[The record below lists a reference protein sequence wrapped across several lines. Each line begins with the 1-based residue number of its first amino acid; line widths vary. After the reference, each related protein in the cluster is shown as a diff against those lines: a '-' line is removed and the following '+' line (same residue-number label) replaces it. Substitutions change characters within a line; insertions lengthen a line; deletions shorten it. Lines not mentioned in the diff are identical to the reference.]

1 MKNIL
6 HYIIIFCFITI
17 LFVREVAGQNYVQ
30 MTNLPTIY
38 INTVDNKPIV
48 SKEDYI
54 DATLYYVDATG
65 VKVYTEL
72 GIRGR
77 GNSTWGME
85 KKPYRI
91 KFAKKQIFMGPD
103 RANAKSWTLLANF
116 ADKTLIR
123 NAVAACIGSFAGQ
136 PFTAGVQFVDLVLNE
151 TYLGNYQL
159 SDQMEVR
166 KKRVDIDEQEEI
178 PVEDANITGGYFL
191 EVDGF
196 ATSEPVYYR
205 TNRGVLVTVKS
216 PDEEVIVSRQ
226 LEYIKNHMQLFEDAL
241 FSTDFTDSEK
251 GYRPYVDSL
260 TLASWYISTELTG
273 NVDGFW
279 STYMYKK
286 KDDPKFYW
294 GPLWDYDIAF
304 NNCNRVGDISESLMS
319 DKGFGSDLTQKWI
332 LQMWKDPW
340 FVRLINRTWKE
351 YVERG
356 IENHVMDYIDSIATV
371 IDRSQTLN
379 FQKWPINRRDYNEI
393 VLFSTY
399 REGIDYL
406 KSFLHT
412 HCNYLTRV
420 FEEAERNIKDPTPDF
435 VLDTN
440 YYYRILNKGSGNAID
455 VLDGN
460 TGKICTWSP
469 IQERESQ
476 QWEIFPVGDYYQL
489 INRATG
495 LALYDNAEGNET
507 GYRIGSQ
514 LEQRESSGTQFRQQ
528 WSFIPIN
535 TENSYVIVNRQTQLA
550 MNNEGGGTN
559 NGNSV
564 LSWTN
569 NAENGLKDT
578 RQWHIEK
585 DEKKVV
591 TSIKSARCEMQYVVL
606 YNPGTKQLRFEFK
619 DIDRLDGKAEIYA
632 ENGRLILQ
640 FTMTDSVDLS
650 HLRKGV
656 YILKWVE
663 KDMKRSVKLLI
674 R

>member
-1 MKNIL
+1 MKNRL
-6 HYIIIFCFITI
+6 HFITIFCFIAI
-17 LFVREVAGQNYVQ
+17 LFIREAVGQNYAQ

-54 DATLYYVDATG
+54 DATLYYVDETG
-65 VKVYTEL
+65 VKIYTEL

-77 GNSTWGME
+77 GNSTWGLE

-91 KFAKKQIFMGPD
+91 KFEKKQIFMGPD

-136 PFTAGVQFVDLVLNE
+136 PFTAGAQFVDLVLNG

-178 PVEDANITGGYFL
+178 PAEDANITGGYFL

-205 TNRGVLVTVKS
+205 TSRGVLVTVKS

-241 FSTDFTDSEK
+241 FSADFADPEN

-304 NNCNRVGDISESLMS
+304 NNCNRVGDVSESLMS
-319 DKGFGSDLTQKWI
+319 ERGFGSDLTQKWI

-356 IENHVMDYIDSIATV
+356 IENHVMNYIDSIAAV

-399 REGIDYL
+399 QEGVDYL

-440 YYYRILNKGSGNAID
+440 YYYRILNKGSGNAVD
-455 VLDGN
+455 VLDGSI
-460 TGKICTWSP
+460 GKICTWSP
-469 IQERESQ
+469 AQERESQ
-476 QWEIFPVGDYYQL
+476 QWEVLPVGDYYQL
-489 INRATG
+489 INRASG
-495 LALYDNAEGNET
+495 LALYDNAEEDET

-514 LEQRESSGTQFRQQ
+514 LEQKKSSSTQFRQQ

-550 MNNEGGGTN
+550 MNNEGGGVN

-569 NAENGLKDT
+569 NEENGTKDT

-591 TSIKSARCEMQYVVL
+591 TSIKSTRCEMQYVVL
-606 YNPGTKQLRFEFK
+606 YNSRTKQLHFEFK
-619 DIDRLDGKAEIYA
+619 DAVRLDGSAEIYA
-632 ENGRLILQ
+632 ENGRLMLQ
-640 FTMTDSVDLS
+640 FAMTDFVDLS

-663 KDMKRSVKLLI
+663 KDKKRSVKLLI